1 MNITLPTDAETE
13 RLARKL
19 AEVTRTPLPTVVKQA
34 IEAEAAKAGITAPP
48 RISRDALFARMIA
61 ITDGFAGL
69 PILDR
74 RSADEI
80 IGYDKSGVFL

>member
-13 RLARKL
+13 RLAHKL
-19 AEVTRTPLPTVVKQA
+19 AEVTSTPLPTVVKHA

-48 RISRDALFARMIA
+48 RLSRDALLARMIA

-69 PILDR
+69 PILDQ

-80 IGYDKSGVFL
+80 IGFDQHGIAR